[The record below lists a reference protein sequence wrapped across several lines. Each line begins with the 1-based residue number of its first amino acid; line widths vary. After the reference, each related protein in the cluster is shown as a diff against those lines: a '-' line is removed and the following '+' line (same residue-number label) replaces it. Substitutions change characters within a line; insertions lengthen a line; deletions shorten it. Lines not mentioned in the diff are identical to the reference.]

1 MNTNLETW
9 HHILFNQDTTKLLA
23 TLADDVVFHSPV
35 VHTPQIG
42 KQITFLYLSAAFV
55 VFSNDTFK
63 YVREVVNETE
73 TLLEFEVE
81 IDGVLVNG
89 IDMISWNDEG
99 KITSF
104 KVMLR
109 PLKAVNLIHQKMGEI
124 LMKYQQK
131 KINTYFL

>member
-9 HHILFNQDTTKLLA
+9 HSVIFNQDKAKLSEI
-23 TLADDVVFHSPV
+23 LADDVVFYSPV
-35 VHTPQIG
+35 VHTPQKG
-42 KQITFLYLSAAFV
+42 KQITFMYLSAAFV
-55 VFSNDTFK
+55 VFFNDTFK

-89 IDMISWNDEG
+89 IDMISWNAEG

-109 PLKAVNLIHQKMGEI
+109 PLKAVNLIHQKMGEL
-124 LMKYQQK
+124 LMKYQNK
-131 KINTYFL
+131 KQ

>member
-1 MNTNLETW
+1 MNNNLKTW
-9 HHILFNQDTTKLLA
+9 HSVIFNQDKAKLSEI
-23 TLADDVVFHSPV
+23 LADDVVFYSPV

-42 KQITFLYLSAAFV
+42 KQITYMYLSAAFV
-55 VFSNDTFK
+55 VFFNDTFK

-81 IDGVLVNG
+81 IDGILVNG
-89 IDMISWNDEG
+89 IDMISWNNEG

-109 PLKAVNLIHQKMGEI
+109 PLKAVNLIHQKMGEL
-124 LMKYQQK
+124 LMKYQQGK
-131 KINTYFL
+131 

>member
-9 HHILFNQDTTKLLA
+9 HQVIFNQDKIKLLEI
-23 TLADDVVFHSPV
+23 LADDVVFHSPV
-35 VHTPQIG
+35 VHTPQKG
-42 KQITFLYLSAAFV
+42 KQLTYLYLSAAFV
-55 VFSNDTFK
+55 VFFNDTFK

-81 IDGVLVNG
+81 IDGILVNG

-109 PLKAVNLIHQKMGEI
+109 PLKAVNLIHAKMGEI
-124 LMKYQQK
+124 LLKYQNK
-131 KINTYFL
+131 

>member
-1 MNTNLETW
+1 MNANLETW
-9 HHILFNQDTTKLLA
+9 HTVIFNQDRTKLLEI
-23 TLADDVVFHSPV
+23 LADDVVFHSPV
-35 VHTPQIG
+35 VHTPQKG
-42 KQITFLYLSAAFV
+42 KQLTFMYLSAAFV
-55 VFSNDTFK
+55 VFFNDTFK

-81 IDGVLVNG
+81 IDGILVNG

-109 PLKAVNLIHQKMGEI
+109 PLKALNLIHAKMGEM
-124 LMKYQQK
+124 LLKYQNK
-131 KINTYFL
+131 K